1 MPYKLTSVYGKVTV
15 EDIPVSAVV
24 LPSVAITG
32 AGVVTAMA
40 PSLTFQEILLAPV
53 ALTGEGVFSAAVPAL
68 TQVSITLPSVAL
80 TGEGVA
86 TASVPVLTPQ
96 VISLPATAITGAGVV
111 TAAVTRSWIPTDSA
125 PRLFRWYRPEGD
137 KYKTSARTPGDL
149 EIGTGPFGSWTDES
163 SSLQHATQAT
173 SGNRPNR
180 RANGSAQTGLTSSTG
195 FLDMPALGV
204 WGADYL
210 VGLVANATVAAGVN
224 HPRIFSVDDPNGFA
238 VIQSPS
244 DVLLV
249 RPPAAGVTT
258 TWTASAV
265 HTLLA
270 LRSGSTSSISV
281 DGATAVTAGSAGGAL
296 ANNAAGL
303 GYSPVFSGNVFVG
316 HIHELIVIANPTA
329 GDVTNLSQYLAVRKA
344 FGAYT

>member
-24 LPSVAITG
+24 LPSVALTG

-80 TGEGVA
+80 TGEGA
-86 TASVPVLTPQ
+86 FTAGAPVLTPQ

-125 PRLFRWYRPEGD
+125 PRLFRWYRPEGA
-137 KYKTSARTPGDL
+137 KYQESTRTTL
-149 EIGTGPFGSWTDES
+149 QTGTGPVGSWTDES
-163 SSLQHATQAT
+163 SSLLHASQAT
-173 SGNRPNR
+173 TGSRPNR
-180 RANGSAQTGLTSSTG
+180 RANGSIATGLTSSTG
-195 FLDMPALGV
+195 FMDMTAFGT
-204 WGADYL
+204 WGADFL
-210 VGLVANATVAAGVN
+210 VGFVANPTSAASGN
-224 HPRIFSVDDPNGFA
+224 NPRMVSVDDPNGFA
-238 VIQSPS
+238 LIQSPS

-249 RPPAAGVTT
+249 RPPAAGVSVN
-258 TWTASAV
+258 TWNVGV

-270 LRSGSTSSISV
+270 HRSGTTMSVSV
-281 DGATAVTAGSAGGAL
+281 DGAAATTAGSAGGAL
-296 ANNAAGL
+296 TNNSAGL
-303 GYSPVFSGNVFVG
+303 GYSPVFAGNVFVG

-329 GDVTNLSQYLAVRKA
+329 GDVTNLAGYLAARKA
-344 FGAYT
+344 SGAYT